1 MSYCLEVVKQD
12 LAQSRVAPLQAIDD
26 YLLADGEA
34 MIKVDRFGLT
44 ANNITYGVAGDMI
57 GYWQFFPAEAN
68 WGRIPVWGTGTV
80 INAGSTELSEGA
92 VYYGYFPM
100 GSYLVVKPEHVTA
113 RSFVDGAD
121 HRAPLPQVYNQYQ
134 LATPDNGFA
143 EGTLDHRMVFF
154 PLFATGFVLDD
165 YLKDNEYFGADTV
178 ILSSASSKT
187 SFSLA
192 FLLSEDRH
200 CKVVGL
206 TSAANRGFVESMGIY
221 DEVVTYDDI
230 ESIDASKP
238 AAFIDMA
245 GNDAVTAR
253 IHHHFGDHCVCS
265 SGVGMTHWDSRD
277 GAKPGEL
284 PGAKRSMFFAPDQI
298 QKRNRE
304 WGPLVYQQTMN
315 DAWERFLGAVDDW
328 VSLEHYEGANS
339 MQQAYLEVLNGASPD
354 KGVVVVV

>member
-57 GYWQFFPAEAN
+57 GFWQFFPAELN

-80 INAGSTELSEGA
+80 INAGGTELSEGA

-113 RSFVDGAD
+113 RGFVDGAD

-178 ILSSASSKT
+178 ILTSASSKT
-187 SFSLA
+187 SFSPITSPFNAPSGPMMRSPSEASEPVKVPSMRSNLSKLKSPLIVTLA
-192 FLLSEDRH
+192 PM
-200 CKVVGL
+200 VV
-206 TSAANRGFVESMGIY
+206 S
-221 DEVVTYDDI
+221 
-230 ESIDASKP
+230 
-238 AAFIDMA
+238 
-245 GNDAVTAR
+245 
-253 IHHHFGDHCVCS
+253 
-265 SGVGMTHWDSRD
+265 
-277 GAKPGEL
+277 
-284 PGAKRSMFFAPDQI
+284 
-298 QKRNRE
+298 
-304 WGPLVYQQTMN
+304 
-315 DAWERFLGAVDDW
+315 
-328 VSLEHYEGANS
+328 
-339 MQQAYLEVLNGASPD
+339 GASSC
-354 KGVVVVV
+354 GNR

>member
-12 LAQSRVAPLQAIDD
+12 LAQSRVASIQAMDE
-26 YLLADGEA
+26 YVLADGEA
-34 MIKVDRFGLT
+34 VIKVDRFGLT

-57 GYWQFFPAEAN
+57 GYWQFFPAELN

-80 INAGSTELSEGA
+80 INSGDTELSEGA

-113 RSFVDGAD
+113 RGFVDGAD
-121 HRAPLPQVYNQYQ
+121 HREPLPQVYNQYQ

-192 FLLSEDRH
+192 FLLSEDRR

-206 TSAANRGFVESMGIY
+206 TSAANRGFVESLGIY

-253 IHHHFGDHCVCS
+253 IHLHFRDHCVCS
-265 SGVGMTHWDSRD
+265 SGVGMTHWESRE
-277 GAKPGEL
+277 GAGAEEL

-304 WGPLVYQQTMN
+304 WGPLVYQKAMN
-315 DAWERFLGAVDDW
+315 DAWDRFLGAVDNW
-328 VSLEHYEGANS
+328 VSLEHYEGADS
-339 MQQAYLEVLNGASPD
+339 MQRAYLEVLEGASPD

>member
-1 MSYCLEVVKQD
+1 
-12 LAQSRVAPLQAIDD
+12 
-26 YLLADGEA
+26 
-34 MIKVDRFGLT
+34 
-44 ANNITYGVAGDMI
+44 
-57 GYWQFFPAEAN
+57 
-68 WGRIPVWGTGTV
+68 
-80 INAGSTELSEGA
+80 
-92 VYYGYFPM
+92 M
-100 GSYLVVKPEHVTA
+100 GSYLVVKPEHVTP
-113 RSFVDGAD
+113 RGFVDGAD
-121 HRAPLPQVYNQYQ
+121 HRALLPQVYNQYQ

-165 YLKDNEYFGADTV
+165 YLKDNEYFGANSV

-206 TSAANRGFVESMGIY
+206 TSAANRGFVERMGIY

-230 ESIDASKP
+230 ESIDASQR

-265 SGVGMTHWDSRD
+265 SGVGMTHWESRG
-277 GAKPGEL
+277 GASAEEL

-304 WGPLVYQQTMN
+304 WGPLIYQQTMN

-328 VSLEHYEGANS
+328 VSLEHYEGADS